1 MATGKKPLVGG
12 SGVVADT
19 KEELPKEE
27 FPKEEFPKEEFPKE
41 EFPKEEVEALREK
54 PNGET
59 LG

>member
-1 MATGKKPLVGG
+1 MNPLVGG

-19 KEELPKEE
+19 KGEWLPKEE
-27 FPKEEFPKEEFPKE
+27 LPKE

-54 PNGET
+54 PKGET